1 MAGKSRGLE
10 RSNVPG
16 MFVPCAGLYGRA
28 PKAMS
33 SHRKRPNTH
42 ETPSHIEAAIAI
54 QAYKAMRTT
63 VSAPPDAMGLWLAS
77 PL

>member
-1 MAGKSRGLE
+1 LEGLE

-16 MFVPCAGLYGRA
+16 MVVPRAGLYGRA

-33 SHRKRPNTH
+33 SPRKRPNTH

-54 QAYKAMRTT
+54 QAYSSSGR
-63 VSAPPDAMGLWLAS
+63 PDGVNRVGAQAEAILPTAGD
-77 PL
+77 